1 MLIRILFFFVAGLLK
16 LRYRIRLHGLETI
29 PRKNAKGILFLPNHP
44 AMVDPPIVGSVL
56 VPRFRPWILVNAAQ
70 VQATVLKYAVNC
82 LKLLPVP
89 DVGVFGR
96 DAMALVEKKITACA
110 EALDRGENVLIYPA
124 GHTYH
129 CRYEDLKGNMG
140 VHLLLKQ
147 CPDTRVV
154 LLRTV
159 GLWGSS
165 FSKSSGGDPE
175 FRDTILANIRHLL
188 ENLIFF
194 GPRRHVDITFYEASD
209 IPRSGTKEELNR
221 YLENFYNQVAPGNT
235 YVPYTWWERG
245 GVRVLPEPTGDEEAD
260 VSCVPPEIR
269 EKVLAKLRETA
280 SVNEVNDRDLLGADL
295 GMDSLMIYELSVWI
309 QQEFGEN
316 VSSPDT
322 LRRAEDV
329 MLGAMGL
336 KKTRLTLNPVP
347 PEWFQPP
354 NDAIVKIP
362 EGCGKITETFL
373 YWAARNPDYP
383 ILADQTVGILSNRKI
398 ILVIMVLQKTF
409 AGLPG
414 ERVGIIMPACA
425 PFFLIYMALLFA
437 GKTPVLLN
445 WTSGS
450 RNMASCV
457 RKAGLQATISSKRVI
472 TELESRGIDFSGIRE
487 KMVFLEDITQN
498 ISPFRKL
505 LSLFRARF
513 CWRVLRSARVSETA
527 AVLFTSGSES
537 EPKAVPLTHRNCM
550 ADLDSTVRSLNLHRD
565 NCILGMLPPF
575 HSFGLLIGAMA
586 PAAGN
591 VQIVFHPNPT
601 EGAVLSRLIAAYR
614 ATMIV
619 GTPTFA
625 GGILSRGTAEELKS
639 VRLIITGAEK
649 CPQKVL
655 DLCRERCPQAC
666 FLEGYGITECS
677 PIVALNTP
685 GASKPG
691 TIGRI
696 LTCLDWKICDE
707 SGAVLPPGKTGMLF
721 VSGPSV
727 FEGYLAYD
735 GPSPFEEKDGRKWYR
750 TGDLAEADEDGF
762 ITFRGRLRRFI
773 KVAGEMVSLPAVEE
787 VLQKRFPKEKDAVS
801 LAVEAGG
808 TDDAPEIVLFATFAI
823 DKKEANRAIREAG
836 FSPIHYIV
844 ETVQLEE
851 IPLLGTG
858 KTDYRKLK
866 KMAGE
871 MRK

>member
-487 KMVFLEDITQN
+487 TILHGMPEDVRRKKLSARAVRMAQSGQYNYSRCIRHGEPGAAQLAADEFVRNAAEMIFLLN
-498 ISPFRKL
+498 RAHAPYYKWLFRKMATL
-505 LSLFRARF
+505 EKLSG
-513 CWRVLRSARVSETA
+513 LRYA
-527 AVLFTSGSES
+527 
-537 EPKAVPLTHRNCM
+537 
-550 ADLDSTVRSLNLHRD
+550 
-565 NCILGMLPPF
+565 
-575 HSFGLLIGAMA
+575 
-586 PAAGN
+586 
-591 VQIVFHPNPT
+591 
-601 EGAVLSRLIAAYR
+601 
-614 ATMIV
+614 
-619 GTPTFA
+619 
-625 GGILSRGTAEELKS
+625 
-639 VRLIITGAEK
+639 
-649 CPQKVL
+649 
-655 DLCRERCPQAC
+655 
-666 FLEGYGITECS
+666 LEF
-677 PIVALNTP
+677 
-685 GASKPG
+685 
-691 TIGRI
+691 I
-696 LTCLDWKICDE
+696 LTGEND
-707 SGAVLPPGKTGMLF
+707 PGLKTGVIEDVCAQIIKELTLQGLTD
-721 VSGPSV
+721 SPSDYLEPHAYEIQERIQNREIRALHIM
-727 FEGYLAYD
+727 EG
-735 GPSPFEEKDGRKWYR
+735 
-750 TGDLAEADEDGF
+750 
-762 ITFRGRLRRFI
+762 
-773 KVAGEMVSLPAVEE
+773 
-787 VLQKRFPKEKDAVS
+787 
-801 LAVEAGG
+801 
-808 TDDAPEIVLFATFAI
+808 
-823 DKKEANRAIREAG
+823 
-836 FSPIHYIV
+836 
-844 ETVQLEE
+844 
-851 IPLLGTG
+851 
-858 KTDYRKLK
+858 
-866 KMAGE
+866 
-871 MRK
+871 